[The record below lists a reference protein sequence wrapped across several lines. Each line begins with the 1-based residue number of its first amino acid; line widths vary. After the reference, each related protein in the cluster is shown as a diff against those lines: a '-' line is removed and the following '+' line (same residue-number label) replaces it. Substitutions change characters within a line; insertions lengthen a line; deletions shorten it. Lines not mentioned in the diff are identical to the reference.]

1 MPIKPYQ
8 QAVIDLMVRHENAMK
23 DLYLLYSAQHEGRYW
38 DFWHKLV
45 KEEAS
50 HINTVKLIE
59 ASLDQGKA
67 DFREHRFRADLIEK
81 SLAYINDRIAEAR
94 SDKVTLLHALATA
107 KEIESSFIEHEY
119 FSVIDEDSEDLKFTL
134 NLLQKGAA
142 DHQTR
147 VSAAWEFENNRTG
160 FQS

>member
-1 MPIKPYQ
+1 
-8 QAVIDLMVRHENAMK
+8 MVRHENAMK

-81 SLAYINDRIAEAR
+81 SLAYINEKIAEAN
-94 SDKVTLLHALATA
+94 SGKVTLLHALATA

-119 FSVIDEDSEDLKFTL
+119 FSVIDEDSEDLKFIL
-134 NLLQKGAA
+134 NLLQKGAT
-142 DHQTR
+142 DHQAR
-147 VSAAWEFENNRTG
+147 VSAAWEFENNRAG
-160 FQS
+160 FQSS

>member
-1 MPIKPYQ
+1 
-8 QAVIDLMVRHENAMK
+8 MVRHEQSMK

-67 DFREHRFRADLIEK
+67 DFKEHRFRADLIEK
-81 SLAYINDRIAEAR
+81 SLAYINEKIAEAR
-94 SDKVTLLHALATA
+94 SSEVALLHALAIA

-119 FSVIDEDSEDLKFTL
+119 FSVVDEDSEDLKFIL

-142 DHQTR
+142 DHQAR
-147 VSAAWEFENNRTG
+147 VTAAWEFESNRKEH
-160 FQS
+160 QS